1 VKLNSYLHF
10 NGQCEAAFK
19 FYEKSLDGK
28 IQGTF
33 PYSGSPSPNDVPP
46 GFQNKLMHAT
56 IAIGDQVLMGMDAP
70 PNRYRKPEGFS
81 VTIGLKD
88 VAKAERI
95 FRALSEGATVTM
107 PMQETFW
114 AARFGML
121 TDQFGIPWMINCEK
135 AM

>member
-1 VKLNSYLHF
+1 MKLNSYLHF

-28 IQGTF
+28 IEGAF
-33 PYSGSPSPNDVPP
+33 PYSSSPSPNDVPP

-70 PNRYRKPEGFS
+70 PSRYRKPEGFS
-81 VTIGLKD
+81 VSIGLKD
-88 VAKAERI
+88 IAKAERI

>member
-1 VKLNSYLHF
+1 MKLNSYLHF

-28 IQGTF
+28 IEGAF
-33 PYSGSPSPNDVPP
+33 PYSSSPSPNDVPP

-70 PNRYRKPEGFS
+70 PSRYRKPEGFS
-81 VTIGLKD
+81 VSIGLKD

-135 AM
+135 AI